1 MPFTLVA
8 DKVRNLTREQFQDIA
23 NEALKY
29 RCPDVDVGTPDS
41 PPQQS
46 PTRYPTDQEIYN
58 AVDALGDKNIFDY
71 YRQRDFLFSQ
81 EVLTRYTISLLTKP
95 FAILTGI
102 SGTGKTKIAQL
113 FADYMHQGLETEQR
127 NKRIAFIPVRPDWM
141 DNKGLLGYYNILNNT
156 YHAPKALRLLLEA
169 NKDENKN
176 TPHFIILDEMNLA
189 KVEHYFSDFLSIME
203 TKTKNNPTGE
213 ALVLHD
219 QGDGVT
225 TADDIPIPS
234 TLHIPAN
241 VFITGTVNID
251 ESTYMFSPK
260 VLDRANVIEFNDVLF
275 RATEDQGGTG
285 NFGERPFV
293 DNFWLEQPTVDQ
305 LADTLGNTIQQTITS
320 HISPDTPPSDTVR
333 AIRKHITEIL
343 SILERHNLHFGY
355 RVIDE
360 ILRFATLAEQH
371 VNANGNLAT
380 TILDIQL
387 SQKILPKFHGPQAK
401 LEAPLTALLDYAKP
415 AVAETTE
422 RQVALPRSAEKLE
435 RMLDRLKAQ
444 GYADFID

>member
-1 MPFTLVA
+1 MPLI
-8 DKVRNLTREQFQDIA
+8 KN
-23 NEALKY
+23 
-29 RCPDVDVGTPDS
+29 PDGSYSKIMEP
-41 PPQQS
+41 
-46 PTRYPTDQEIYN
+46 
-58 AVDALGDKNIFDY
+58 ANIFDY
-71 YRQRDFLFSQ
+71 YALNGFQFSN
-81 EVLTRYTISLLTKP
+81 EIITRYATSLLTKP
-95 FAILTGI
+95 FVILTGI

-113 FADYMHQGLETEQR
+113 FADYIHNGLAPTDRE
-127 NKRIAFIPVRPDWM
+127 NRIAFIPVRPDWM
-141 DNKGLLGYYNILNNT
+141 DNKGLLGYHSILDNK

-169 NKDENKN
+169 SRNENKGI
-176 TPHFIILDEMNLA
+176 PHFIILDEMNLA

-203 TKTKNNPTGE
+203 TKTSNNPAGE
-213 ALVLHD
+213 PLTLHN
-219 QGDGVT
+219 QGNDIF
-225 TADDIPIPS
+225 TADGIPIPS
-234 TLHIPAN
+234 KLHIPEN

-260 VLDRANVIEFNDVLF
+260 VLDRANVIEFNDVIFDAANDPTATGTADKRSSRGNFSIQKPQHAQLVQIL
-275 RATEDQGGTG
+275 RATINQ
-285 NFGERPFV
+285 
-293 DNFWLEQPTVDQ
+293 QP
-305 LADTLGNTIQQTITS
+305 TS
-320 HISPDTPPSDTVR
+320 HIRQDSSHGEEVR
-333 AIRKHITEIL
+333 SIRKEIAAIL
-343 SILERHNLHFGY
+343 SILKQYNLHFGY

-371 VNANGNLAT
+371 VNADDNLAT